1 MGRAR
6 GGGRRRRGWGPLG
19 GDGARLLMVRWAE
32 WADLAGRLRFCIFL
46 FLISFLI
53 PF

>member
-6 GGGRRRRGWGPLG
+6 GGGRRRRRWGPLG
-19 GDGARLLMVRWAE
+19 GEGARLLMVRWA
-32 WADLAGRLRFCIFL
+32 DLAGRLGFFIFL